1 MDEKRISI
9 YNVSLAIMFVEGDDD
24 IIQIETKIFLE
35 KYQKL
40 DNTSRIEFLLEK
52 KKELQDNYKCFQVN
66 FETYYHHNND
76 KKHYINHRERESY
89 KTTKNNNRLH
99 IISADFT
106 ETSKT
111 KKLFVGYLNK
121 LTNQNK
127 EVLYPKIQ
135 DLIDGIKESELK
147 SSLYKIIWEF
157 IYRSND
163 NIYIDILKLYDN
175 DMLYNRWE
183 EYINKKEWIPSNEI
197 LENDIL
203 AANEDLYDIYCSY
216 VKWKKGV
223 TNVNKTWCKLLYN
236 HNSLEKLD
244 VLLEDLYEMFDK
256 YYNDQKK
263 EQKHIIDFTLEQMHI
278 ILQARENS
286 KIIENIKTIDMNRL
300 ELSSKFL
307 VLNILEKK

>member
-1 MDEKRISI
+1 M
-9 YNVSLAIMFVEGDDD
+9 LVEGDDD
-24 IIQIETKIFLE
+24 IIRIETKIFLE
-35 KYQKL
+35 EYQKVEK
-40 DNTSRIEFLLEK
+40 TPRTELLMEK
-52 KKELQDNYKCFQVN
+52 KKELFDNYKCFHIN
-66 FETYYHHNND
+66 FDTYYHHPSD
-76 KKHYINHRERESY
+76 KKQYINHRDKESY
-89 KTTKNNNRLH
+89 RSTKNNNRLH

-135 DLIDGIKESELK
+135 ELLDGIKEAELK
-147 SSLYKIIWEF
+147 SSLYKVIWEF
-157 IYRSND
+157 IYKSND

-175 DMLYNRWE
+175 DMLYSRWD
-183 EYINKKEWIPSNEI
+183 EYINKKEWFPSNEI
-197 LENDIL
+197 LENNIL
-203 AANEDLYDIYCSY
+203 AANEELYDIYCSY

-223 TNVNKTWCKLLYN
+223 SNVNNTWCKLMSN

-244 VLLEDLYEMFDK
+244 ILLEDLYKLFDK
-256 YYNDQKK
+256 YYNNQQK

-278 ILQARENS
+278 ILQVYENS
-286 KIIENIKTIDMNRL
+286 KIIENIKTIDINRL